1 MPEVD
6 QRVLA
11 YRRLAAATELSD
23 VDALQRDLEE
33 SHGALPLAGRN
44 LLDRARIRIRA
55 QRLGCTSVS
64 LTNGRLVYQGIDV
77 PRKRALKLKE
87 RGALVYPKTHKLAY
101 PFRAKQEEVMP
112 AALGVLE
119 EIGGG
124 DETDDE

>member
-1 MPEVD
+1 M
-6 QRVLA
+6 RC
-11 YRRLAAATELSD
+11 RLPVAT
-23 VDALQRDLEE
+23 
-33 SHGALPLAGRN
+33 
-44 LLDRARIRIRA
+44 
-55 QRLGCTSVS
+55 S
-64 LTNGRLVYQGIDV
+64 LTGRAFASARSAWAARPSRLPTGAWSTRGFDV
-77 PRKRALKLKE
+77 PRKTALKLKE